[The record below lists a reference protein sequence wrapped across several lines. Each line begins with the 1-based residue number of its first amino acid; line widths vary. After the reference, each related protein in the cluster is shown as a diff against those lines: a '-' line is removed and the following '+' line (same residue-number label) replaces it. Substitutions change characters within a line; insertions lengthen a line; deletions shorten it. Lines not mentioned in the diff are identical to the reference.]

1 MYFQLND
8 VLIDGDEVKEYII
21 RVDITDLYIR
31 DDILHIETP
40 DSKIDIKFYKEKSLR
55 EGYLNI
61 KKYLLGLNTGLTLK

>member
-21 RVDITDLYIR
+21 RVDITDLYIK

-40 DSKIDIKFYKEKSLR
+40 DSKIDIEFYKEESLR

-61 KKYLLGLNTGLTLK
+61 KKYLLGLSSGLTLK